1 MEDIAINNTTMTKIV
16 RKIVANKYLL
26 VSLLCQPIIKMI
38 VSLRP
43 LKKNKFFFISMS
55 GNSYGDSVKYISD
68 YVCQCRP
75 EANIVWAFSKNYIG
89 KVNCEH
95 KKVVLSSLAYFYHL
109 YTSKYIVTNFAMDFR
124 SFSSKRTGQVCM
136 QTWHGTALKKIGYDM
151 YETDKNIAYQLFG
164 VDRIKNMGILTDYL
178 ISGSNYMTKIFK
190 ERFRYEKEIFE
201 IGTPRN
207 DIFFKENPEIKK
219 KVGDFYSLN
228 EENGIILYAPTF
240 RNDEQFTYYD
250 INLSLIKQLW
260 EERTGRH
267 YTVMVRLHPNIAS
280 KSAEFIRMFPEGTV
294 DTSFYPDMQ
303 ELLYYA
309 DVLITDYSSSMFDF
323 MLSKKPIIMYVPDRQ
338 TYSRGFYLDIEELP
352 FIIINSN
359 SEINDRLSE
368 YDELK
373 YQQGIDAFLKK
384 IGSVEMG
391 NATEQSYR
399 LLTSE

>member
-1 MEDIAINNTTMTKIV
+1 MTKIV

-55 GNSYGDSVKYISD
+55 GNSYGDSVRCLSD
-68 YVCQCRP
+68 YVFEHHP
-75 EANIVWAFSKNYIG
+75 DAIIVWAFTNNYIG

-95 KKVVLSSLAYFYHL
+95 KKVVLSSIAYFYHL

-124 SFSSKRTGQVCM
+124 SFSSKRKGQICL

-151 YETDKNIAYQLFG
+151 YETDKNLAYKLLG

-178 ISGSNYMTKIFK
+178 ISGSNYMTRIFK
-190 ERFRYEKEIFE
+190 ERFRYDKEIFE

-207 DIFFKENPEIKK
+207 DIFFKENPEIRK
-219 KVGDFYSLN
+219 KVRDFYSLN
-228 EENGIILYAPTF
+228 EGNGIILYAPTF

-250 INLSLIKQLW
+250 IDLSLIKQLW
-260 EERTGRH
+260 EERTGH
-267 YTVMVRLHPNIAS
+267 QYTIMVRLHPNIAS

-294 DTSFYPDMQ
+294 DASFYPDMQ
-303 ELLYYA
+303 ELLYDA

-352 FIIINSN
+352 FIIINNN
-359 SEINDRLSE
+359 SEISAKLSGF
-368 YDELK
+368 DNVK
-373 YQQGIDAFLKK
+373 YQQGIQAFLKK
-384 IGSVEMG
+384 IGSVEAG

-399 LLTSE
+399 LLTNENNK